1 MNDVSAMDEPEGQGP
16 KKHRNPWMW
25 VSIVLGVVA
34 VGLLVWALTTQSD
47 LDDANNEADQLQSQV
62 EQGKETGSAV
72 LNEGKAA
79 YDDLSQE
86 LGATNEDLAA
96 TEKDLQDAEQKAA
109 KAEDDAAAAEEKA
122 AQANNETEK
131 AQAATDK
138 AEADAEAAE
147 SKAAIAADCAK
158 AYLSALGA
166 LFQGESVSAQAE
178 VVKQQLG
185 SISATCKA
193 ALEEA

>member
-1 MNDVSAMDEPEGQGP
+1 MNDMSAMDEPEGQGP
-16 KKHRNPWMW
+16 RKQRNPWIW

-34 VGLLVWALTTQSD
+34 VGLLVWALSTQSD

-72 LNEGKAA
+72 LTEGKAA

-86 LGATNEDLAA
+86 LGATNEDLAT
-96 TEKDLQDAEQKAA
+96 TEKNLQDAEQKAA

-122 AQANNETEK
+122 AQASNETEK

-138 AEADAEAAE
+138 AEADAAAAE

-166 LFQGESVSAQAE
+166 LFEGESVSAQAD
-178 VVKQQLG
+178 VVKQQLEN
-185 SISATCKA
+185 ISATCKA
-193 ALEEA
+193 ALEDA

>member
-1 MNDVSAMDEPEGQGP
+1 MNDMSATDEPAGQGP
-16 KKHRNPWMW
+16 KKHRNPWIW

-34 VGLLVWALTTQSD
+34 VGLLVWALSTQSD

-62 EQGKETGSAV
+62 EQGKVTGSAV
-72 LNEGKAA
+72 LKEGKAA

-86 LGATNEDLAA
+86 LGSTNEDLAA
-96 TEKDLQDAEQKAA
+96 TEKDVQDAEQKAA

-122 AQANNETEK
+122 AQANTETEK

-185 SISATCKA
+185 SISTTCKA
-193 ALEEA
+193 ALEGA